1 VTGMVQCAGSSIKLI
16 HMKNLVKIPS
26 RHYLA
31 FTTIF
36 IGMLALDQLTKVWV
50 TRSFQLPIHIIGNLF
65 RIVRSENTGIA
76 FSIPIP
82 QIILIPLIVFIII
95 FGLNSLRKE
104 IQFRHPIALTS
115 LAMILAGAIG
125 NLIDRLR
132 LGYVIDF
139 IAVGRFPV
147 FNVADAGITVG
158 IVVLMMCYSRL
169 KNNN

>member
-1 VTGMVQCAGSSIKLI
+1 
-16 HMKNLVKIPS
+16 MKNLVKIPS
-26 RHYLA
+26 RHHLA

-50 TRSFQLPIHIIGNLF
+50 TSSSQLPIHIIGNFF

-82 QIILIPLIVFIII
+82 QVILIPLIILIII
-95 FGLNSLRKE
+95 FGLNALRKE
-104 IQFRHPIALTS
+104 MNLSHPITIAS
-115 LAMILAGAIG
+115 LAIVLAGAIG

-132 LGYVIDF
+132 LGYVVDF
-139 IAVGRFPV
+139 IAIGKFPV

-158 IVVLMMCYSRL
+158 IMILMMCYSRL